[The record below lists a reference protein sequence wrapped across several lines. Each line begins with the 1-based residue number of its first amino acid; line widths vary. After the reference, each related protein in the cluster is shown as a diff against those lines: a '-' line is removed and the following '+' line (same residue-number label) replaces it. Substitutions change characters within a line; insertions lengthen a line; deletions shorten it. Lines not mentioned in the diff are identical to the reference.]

1 MEMADNMVVMD
12 AQELF
17 SSKPLPLIAREV
29 LSGMVNSKEL
39 MESELKPL
47 ECAIDGILPVGL
59 TILGGAP
66 KSGKS
71 LLALDI
77 ANSVACGMEF
87 LGRYKSNQ
95 GKVLYITYEDTERR
109 LQSRLLQKNCDTG
122 GIDLLNL
129 HFHHQWPDFE
139 NRGLDFLEDI
149 VPKIAGVKLVV
160 IDTLGRFLGAG
171 TKHSYIFQYQVMS
184 HMSQVANRLGI
195 ALLVIH
201 HTVKTKSR
209 NWKQSLHGTNAV
221 SGGADG
227 LMVLER
233 IGEGKDANLMISGR
247 DIEDETLSLH
257 LDKVSWRIG
266 ENLAGNIKLQ
276 GKTGQAEIC
285 KLLTASNNPLR
296 VKDIAEATGK
306 SAPNVSN
313 MLKAMIGE
321 GLVVRILSNGT
332 AKYAAPLECPSDD
345 QC

>member
-1 MEMADNMVVMD
+1 MEMAEDMVIMD

-17 SSKPLPLIAREV
+17 SSITLPHTAREV
-29 LSGMVNSKEL
+29 LSGLVNAKQL
-39 MESELKPL
+39 MESELNPL
-47 ECAIDGILPVGL
+47 EFAIDGILPVGL

-77 ANSVACGMEF
+77 ANSVACGTDF
-87 LGRYKSNQ
+87 LGRYKSHQ

-139 NRGLDFLEDI
+139 NRGLDFLEDL
-149 VPKIAGVKLVV
+149 VPKIVGVKLVV

-171 TKHSYIFQYQVMS
+171 TKHNYTFQYLVMS
-184 HMSQVANRLGI
+184 QMSQVANRLGI

-209 NWKQSLHGTNAV
+209 SWKQSLHGTNAV

-233 IGEGKDANLMISGR
+233 VGEGKNANFMISGR
-247 DIEDETLSLH
+247 DIEDETLLLY
-257 LDKVSWRIG
+257 LDSVSWRIG
-266 ENLAGNIKLQ
+266 EDQAESMKRQ
-276 GKTGQAEIC
+276 AKTGQAEII
-285 KLLTASNNPLR
+285 KLLDASKTPLR
-296 VKDIAEATGK
+296 VKEIAEATGK

-313 MLKAMIGE
+313 MLKALIGQ
-321 GLVVRILSNGT
+321 GLVVRTQSNGT
-332 AKYAAPLECPSDD
+332 AQYAAPLESTSGD
-345 QC
+345 QS